1 MKKLSLIVFSLFVA
15 VALDAQIKNLG
26 AGGYYSFTST
36 ISVNGTSETG
46 MLYGNVYT
54 PMFGGTVFYE
64 AILSGVTHMWEAS
77 YLVGQLNS
85 VQQGEYQLEDWNP
98 STFNSLKTASI
109 YYYSGIT
116 FLSGRRLQIPVYLGV
131 GANYNMA
138 DPIKGFT
145 FNLAAKARVKFYF
158 TDRIGIYAGVGW
170 KGGLGTQKYS
180 SDMKLGIRQKMLYA
194 EAGITFSL

>member
-1 MKKLSLIVFSLFVA
+1 MKKLFLIVFSLFVA

-54 PMFGGTVFYE
+54 PMYGGTVFYE

-85 VQQGEYQLEDWNP
+85 VQQGKYQLEDWNP

-138 DPIKGFT
+138 DTIKGFT
-145 FNLAAKARVKFYF
+145 FNLAAKARAKFYF